1 MLKELS
7 NNMKLAGVLAVLG
20 AVAGCANPQPKADA
34 ASSGTPAAPQLKQT
48 TGKPAQPI
56 LLALRSRAD
65 KDYLIQAHISSWKS
79 VRSNGQPGAH
89 KAVVDGVPFV
99 GVASADKAVP
109 YQIVPLTSISTA
121 WTEPDDKA
129 GDWSAAGKVI
139 REVVSAELLLCPAQL
154 AAPVRGDCLV
164 ADYGEWEIQASDG
177 YSGRFS
183 NRLPLTTLVRACFI
197 VSERSSDYMGRLP
210 SVDCPRG
217 ATVSRLSSAD
227 NARLVALKAERAA
240 AYAEVKRKE
249 NEQRKA
255 HQRAKEE
262 AEERRINDIIAKA
275 PRGTNLFCESVGL
288 RRPGEPINQGAYS
301 CDRFG
306 SSMYVS
312 LNKLLESKWDIVSE
326 SRTPQSNMFG
336 ETMYQ
341 VSLRL
346 RKM

>member
-7 NNMKLAGVLAVLG
+7 HNIKLVGVLAVLG
-20 AVAGCANPQPKADA
+20 AMAGCANPPPKADV
-34 ASSGTPAAPQLKQT
+34 ASLGAPAAPQLKQT

-56 LLALRSRAD
+56 VLALRSRAA
-65 KDYLIQAHISSWKS
+65 KDYLVQAHVSNWKS
-79 VRSNGQPGAH
+79 VRPNGQPGPH

-99 GVASADKAVP
+99 GVMSADKAEP

-121 WTEPDDKA
+121 WTDPNDKA

-139 REVVSAELLLCPAQL
+139 REVVGAELLLCPAQL

-164 ADYGEWEIQASDG
+164 ADRGEWEIQAPNG
-177 YSGRFS
+177 YAGRFQFQ
-183 NRLPLTTLVRACFI
+183 LPLIALVSVCFR
-197 VSERSSDYMGRLP
+197 VSEGSSDYMGRLP
-210 SVDCPRG
+210 TFECPSG
-217 ATVSRLSSAD
+217 ATVSTLASAD

-249 NEQRKA
+249 DEQLKA
-255 HQRAKEE
+255 EQRAKAA
-262 AEERRINDIIAKA
+262 AEERRINDLIANA
-275 PRGTNLFCESVGL
+275 PRGTNLFCESAGL
-288 RRPGEPINQGAYS
+288 RPPGEPINQSAFS

-306 SSMYVS
+306 RNQYVS
-312 LNKLLESKWDIVSE
+312 LNRLLESKWDIISE
-326 SRTPQSNMFG
+326 IRTPQSNMFG
-336 ETMYQ
+336 EVMYQ